1 MKWAGVVDELD
12 YAEKL
17 VDWFQ
22 ENEKNISSKVLHGLM
37 KDSKAF
43 QESPRAA
50 ASLILENEECSD
62 NEQFDNTCL
71 PSMIGIAVIQFHNLQ
86 EVEENARLVIKSYF
100 STKTYFYLIFRRICS
115 STHSDKENI
124 GSAIRFAIT
133 LAKILKGDTIN
144 FLNDE
149 ETISGSSI
157 NVALEHLNSLEE
169 KGFRESLM
177 NIIMMGGDAPLNGLV
192 AGAVYGAISG
202 YHALP
207 SVWIQHIDKSF
218 TTVLDKKLNLLFD
231 LMGVP

>member
-50 ASLILENEECSD
+50 ASHILENEECSD

-86 EVEENARLVIKSYF
+86 EVEENARLV
-100 STKTYFYLIFRRICS
+100 LI
-115 STHSDKENI
+115 
-124 GSAIRFAIT
+124 
-133 LAKILKGDTIN
+133 
-144 FLNDE
+144 
-149 ETISGSSI
+149 
-157 NVALEHLNSLEE
+157 
-169 KGFRESLM
+169 
-177 NIIMMGGDAPLNGLV
+177 
-192 AGAVYGAISG
+192 
-202 YHALP
+202 
-207 SVWIQHIDKSF
+207 
-218 TTVLDKKLNLLFD
+218 LL
-231 LMGVP
+231 L